1 MRKKATRSVRSTS
14 TSRQGRGRA
23 SGPSAPSVQYT
34 VRSIPAHID
43 KALRRKAQTGGKSLN
58 QVLREALIRE
68 VEGEDVPERL
78 YTDLDAVAGAWVED
92 PAFDEAIRAQDRID
106 EALWR

>member
-1 MRKKATRSVRSTS
+1 MRKQATRSARSTS
-14 TSRQGRGRA
+14 TAIRGRA
-23 SGPSAPSVQYT
+23 SAPSAPSVQYT

-78 YTDLDAVAGAWVED
+78 YTDLDALAGAWVED
-92 PAFDEAIRAQDRID
+92 SAFDDAIRAQDQVD

>member
-1 MRKKATRSVRSTS
+1 MRRQATRSARSTS
-14 TSRQGRGRA
+14 TAGRGGA
-23 SGPSAPSVQYT
+23 SEPSAPSVQYT

-68 VEGEDVPERL
+68 VEGADVPERL
-78 YTDLDAVAGAWVED
+78 HTDLDALAGAWVED
-92 PAFDEAIRAQDRID
+92 SAFDDAMRAQDQID

>member
-1 MRKKATRSVRSTS
+1 MAR
-14 TSRQGRGRA
+14 RGRA
-23 SGPSAPSVQYT
+23 SAPATPSVQYT

-43 KALRRKAQTGGKSLN
+43 RALRRKAQTGGKSLN

-68 VEGEDVPERL
+68 VEGTDVPERL
-78 YTDLDAVAGAWVED
+78 YTDLDALAGAWVED
-92 PAFDEAIRAQDRID
+92 PAFDEAIRMQHQVD